1 MSKVIGVAVA
11 LVIVK
16 GCEIIVIYRAM
27 PILRRLWEKVLATGN
42 VGYSFEMC
50 TLSFHSATRSA
61 VSALQHTFLSRRSKQ
76 RNG

>member
-42 VGYSFEMC
+42 AGNSLE
-50 TLSFHSATRSA
+50 TRTSSLHSAKHN
-61 VSALQHTFLSRRSKQ
+61 ALHNTFRNLSQ
-76 RNG
+76 GN